1 MQEMGYKLDKSHA
14 YFKER
19 ALREL
24 SEQQL
29 AGDLVEKEDL
39 AIPEEAGSS
48 QVSHSLAVSMQFVIL
63 LSMLH
68 WHMSVNS
75 M

>member
-1 MQEMGYKLDKSHA
+1 MEAISESMVQEMGYKLDKGHP

-29 AGDLVEKEDL
+29 AGDLVEKEAL
-39 AIPEEAGSS
+39 AIPEEKGSS
-48 QVSHSLAVSMQFVIL
+48 QVS
-63 LSMLH
+63 
-68 WHMSVNS
+68 
-75 M
+75 

>member
-1 MQEMGYKLDKSHA
+1 MTQACVPQEMGYKLDKSHA
-14 YFKER
+14 YFRER

-29 AGDLVEKEDL
+29 AGDLVEKQDL

-48 QVSHSLAVSMQFVIL
+48 QVSWPSNIHTR
-63 LSMLH
+63 
-68 WHMSVNS
+68 
-75 M
+75 

>member
-1 MQEMGYKLDKSHA
+1 MMQEMGYKLDKSHA
-14 YFKER
+14 YFKEK

-39 AIPEEAGSS
+39 AIPEEGGPS
-48 QVSHSLAVSMQFVIL
+48 QVGRPRDMYTILVLMLASSFADT
-63 LSMLH
+63 
-68 WHMSVNS
+68 
-75 M
+75 